1 MKTTVSLI
9 IQRRLKPGLSFCRQ
23 TFFEESWLDYI
34 LHQDKNLAFRRSKGT
49 CERFVQVIR
58 MANSSFKYHEFATIE
73 KNGSSQNYNAD
84 EDSFIEMFFKCLV
97 YALIV
102 IFSIIGNSLTIAA
115 FKLNINGK
123 LHTVNNMFIVSMA
136 AGDLLLTLGSTPE
149 RIIRTLTNDQW
160 LLEGNFGVFLCKLAN
175 FLEKL
180 CMNVSIVHVS
190 MVAID
195 RFFVVFYPRKK
206 IITKKKALWFIIMA
220 WLAPALFCVPLL
232 YYANLDRTNGKVFC
246 KTRVFFKNWR
256 SWYAVFLSFL
266 VITLLLVV
274 MLYAAIAIRLSRK
287 KMPSQSVSFR
297 NRIGARLNI
306 RVLKMVAAILFAF
319 YCCFLPYWVGWVF
332 CSYFVYSNVCS
343 GTYVFTSIALLYA
356 NSAINPVIYSF
367 FNINFRVGFRFIF
380 KKICTPCTGKKT
392 RPHRREG
399 RQESY
404 VIMKGIR
411 QAEKV
416 YNGELRCN
424 AIKKVG
430 SGSYET

>member
-1 MKTTVSLI
+1 
-9 IQRRLKPGLSFCRQ
+9 
-23 TFFEESWLDYI
+23 
-34 LHQDKNLAFRRSKGT
+34 
-49 CERFVQVIR
+49 
-58 MANSSFKYHEFATIE
+58 MANSSFKYHEFATSE
-73 KNGSSQNYNAD
+73 KNGSFQNYISD
-84 EDSFIEMFFKCLV
+84 EDSFIEVFFKCLV
-97 YALIV
+97 YVLIV
-102 IFSIIGNSLTIAA
+102 VFSIIGNSLTITA

-136 AGDLLLTLGSTPE
+136 VGDLLLTLGSTPE
-149 RIIRTLTNDQW
+149 RITRTLTNDQW
-160 LLEGNFGVFLCKLAN
+160 LVEGNPGVNLCKVAN

-190 MVAID
+190 MIAID
-195 RFFVVFYPRKK
+195 RFFVVFYPRKR
-206 IITKKKALWFIIMA
+206 IITKKKALWFIIIA
-220 WLAPALFCVPLL
+220 WLASALFCVPLF
-232 YYANLDRTNGKVFC
+232 YYADLLRTNGNVFC

-274 MLYAAIAIRLSRK
+274 ILYAAIAIRVSRN
-287 KMPSQSVSFR
+287 KMPSQRVSFK

-332 CSYFVYSNVCS
+332 CAFFVYDSVCS
-343 GTYVFTSIALLYA
+343 DTYVFTSIALLYA

-380 KKICTPCTGKKT
+380 NKFCTPCTGKKR

-404 VIMKGIR
+404 VIAKGMR
-411 QAEKV
+411 QVEKV

-430 SGSYET
+430 SDSCEI